1 LRKNKI
7 KMKPSRLKVAV
18 ISISLAR
25 GGAEKSTA
33 LLTKVLDALDYEVHL
48 ITITNQI
55 EYAFA
60 GKLFNL
66 GERKKPNDNPVKQ
79 WSHLK
84 ALRNYLLE
92 NQINVVIDN
101 RTRNRFFKELIYTYY
116 AYSGFKVV
124 YVVRSAFIRNYFP
137 KSNWL
142 TRKMIH
148 KSSKIVGVSN
158 AISEQINREFNTNKA
173 ITIFNAVEVDNS
185 PINLNPKDYV
195 VFVGRID
202 NEAKDFLLLL
212 NAYSNSSLPAQG
224 IELRIY
230 GNGPDKSWL
239 KQQIKA
245 LDLWNVVKLFEFT
258 SEVDDVMRNAK
269 FLILTSNYEGFP
281 RVLIESLSVGTPV
294 ISVDCETGPNEIIVN
309 ENNGL
314 LVENDNIMA
323 LANAFNRFIFEP
335 ELYKL
340 CKSNAQK
347 SIQQF
352 TTQPIAIQWQQL
364 LNQI

>member
-1 LRKNKI
+1 
-7 KMKPSRLKVAV
+7 MKPSRLKVAV

-33 LLTKVLDALDYEVHL
+33 VLTKLLNALDFEVHL

-55 EYAFA
+55 EYSFS
-60 GKLFNL
+60 GQLFNL
-66 GERKKPNDNPVKQ
+66 GERKKPNDNLIKQ
-79 WSHLK
+79 WTHLK
-84 ALRNYLLE
+84 ALRNYLLD
-92 NQINVVIDN
+92 NHINVVIDN
-101 RTRNRFFKELIYTYY
+101 RTRNRFFKEILYTHYV
-116 AYSGFKVV
+116 YSGFKVV
-124 YVVRSAFIRNYFP
+124 YVVRSAFIQNYFP
-137 KSNWL
+137 KSKWL
-142 TRKMIH
+142 TKRMIN
-148 KSSKIVGVSN
+148 KSSKIIGVSN
-158 AISEQINREFNTNKA
+158 GVSQKINREFSTNKA
-173 ITIFNAVEVDNS
+173 ITIYNAVEVDNS

-239 KQQIKA
+239 QQQIKA
-245 LDLWNVVKLFEFT
+245 LDLINVVKLFDFTLNVEEF
-258 SEVDDVMRNAK
+258 MRNAK
-269 FLILTSNYEGFP
+269 FLVLTSNYEGFG

-294 ISVDCETGPNEIIVN
+294 ISVDCESGPNEIIIN
-309 ENNGL
+309 EYNGL

-347 SIQQF
+347 SIEQF
-352 TTQPIAIQWQQL
+352 TTQPIARQWQQL